1 MTSGHDGHGEGCT
14 CDCDSVERKLAALL
28 DDELTAAEC
37 AQLRALG
44 GGQLVVEC
52 AQLRAEIT
60 ACPECAAGLELEE
73 ALRTLLRTCCGA
85 DHAPSRLRERVTYQL
100 RVTTVRRY
108 N

>member
-1 MTSGHDGHGEGCT
+1 MTSGHDVHGEGCT

-37 AQLRALG
+37 AQLRA
-44 GGQLVVEC
+44 
-52 AQLRAEIT
+52 EIT

-73 ALRTLLRTCCGA
+73 ALRKLLRTCCGA

-100 RVTTVRRY
+100 RVTTVRRF